1 MGVPLASV
9 VLVLL
14 LCQTAQA
21 ACPQVCSC
29 NSHHIVKCAN
39 KSLTAVPP
47 NIPDDTE
54 VLDLSDSGIRDLQ
67 GLADQ
72 YLPRLNELTLTGNQL
87 SNIPDRAFV
96 NFVSL
101 RQLNLPDNRIRLRKL
116 YLQSNNIKQL
126 SGEMFWN
133 LTSLTEIN
141 MADNPFHC
149 DCAIDDLREWVAGK
163 ALFKDK
169 IICAS
174 PELMRGRPLDT
185 VYPDQLAKMCQNASL
200 FDASAVVGSFFG
212 GFLLAVVAY
221 VVVVVVRRRRLGKKK
236 PRSGDFGKLEEEDT

>member
-1 MGVPLASV
+1 MGLPLASV

-29 NSHHIVKCAN
+29 NSHHIVRCAN

-54 VLDLSDSGIRDLQ
+54 VLDLSGSGIRDLQ
-67 GLADQ
+67 GLSDQ
-72 YLPRLNELTLTGNQL
+72 HLPQLNELTLTGNQL

-96 NFVSL
+96 NFV
-101 RQLNLPDNRIRLRKL
+101 
-116 YLQSNNIKQL
+116 
-126 SGEMFWN
+126 
-133 LTSLTEIN
+133 EIN

-149 DCAIDDLREWVAGK
+149 DCAIDDLRKWVAGK

-185 VYPDQLAKMCQNASL
+185 VYPDQLEKMCQSASL
-200 FDASAVVGSFFG
+200 FDTSAVVGSFFG

-221 VVVVVVRRRRLGKKK
+221 VVVVVVRRRRLGRKK